1 MRREL
6 ALALARSGQT
16 EEARQVLS
24 ELLISVP
31 PDAELLGLVG
41 RINKDLA
48 WRSADAEEGRAHLQS
63 ALAFYLDG
71 YRRDGDGYC
80 GINAASL
87 HALLGEQEAATA
99 LATEVLDGLA
109 EEDVFWQSAIRA
121 EASLLLGRVE
131 EAMHHYSACVG
142 VGAGRT
148 ADLQSVWTQA
158 RRLCAALHG
167 GPGLVDV
174 CFEGQTSEP
183 ELLAQHLQALRQ
195 KLKADADVESATE
208 SDLPAL
214 RLLAR
219 ELLRLQEEQRNA
231 LSRELHDNIAQL
243 LSATTT
249 RIALARRN
257 VRSNAL
263 RKELADVR
271 NALET
276 VLQEVGVLSRSLRPS
291 TIDQMGLAAA
301 IEKHAAAFRDRA
313 KLELHVHIEA
323 PSAETLD
330 GAAATNL
337 FRIVQEALNNIEKHA
352 RATEAR
358 ISLLEEDKLL
368 RLEIADNGRSF
379 SSTHAATAQKN
390 GSLGLFSMR
399 ERAEMLGGT
408 FEIDAQH
415 GNGTTVRAAVPMANG
430 KTG

>member
-1 MRREL
+1 
-6 ALALARSGQT
+6 
-16 EEARQVLS
+16 
-24 ELLISVP
+24 
-31 PDAELLGLVG
+31 
-41 RINKDLA
+41 
-48 WRSADAEEGRAHLQS
+48 
-63 ALAFYLDG
+63 
-71 YRRDGDGYC
+71 
-80 GINAASL
+80 
-87 HALLGEQEAATA
+87 
-99 LATEVLDGLA
+99 
-109 EEDVFWQSAIRA
+109 
-121 EASLLLGRVE
+121 
-131 EAMHHYSACVG
+131 MHHYSACVG
-142 VGAGRT
+142 VGAERT

-379 SSTHAATAQKN
+379 SPTHAATAQKN
-390 GSLGLFSMR
+390 GSLGLVSMR

>member
-142 VGAGRT
+142 VGAERT

-379 SSTHAATAQKN
+379 SPTHAATAQKN